1 MNNDARNHLI
11 TENQHFLKQLESVL
25 ADLQAETYRHSEW
38 PFARGG
44 IGKHVRHV
52 LEFYGALLSG
62 APVDYDA
69 RKRDPELETVP
80 QAAVERIRDTVVR
93 LHALG
98 SAEPNG
104 HGADSPLTVI
114 CAPGDGTARAT
125 TSTVERELQFLSSH
139 TVHHL
144 AIIAIIM
151 QYLGIE
157 VPAEF
162 GVAPSTLAHERA
174 SRNGA

>member
-1 MNNDARNHLI
+1 MNSDARDHLI
-11 TENQHFLKQLESVL
+11 AENTHFLEQLERTL
-25 ADLQAETYRHSEW
+25 IDLPAETYCRSEG

-69 RKRDPELETVP
+69 RKRDPDLETVP
-80 QAAVERIRDTVVR
+80 QAAVERIRSTAGQ
-93 LHALG
+93 LGALG
-98 SAEPNG
+98 SVEPNG
-104 HGADSPLTVI
+104 HGPDSPLTVV
-114 CAPGDGTARAT
+114 CAPGDGEAQTT

-157 VPAEF
+157 VPADF